1 MSSQPP
7 NSATPPLPVQIWG
20 DSHPGQ
26 VREVNEDSCYFP
38 AKQTQSYKKVDQ
50 ATLSSKGYLLIVA
63 DGIGGSDLGQRASRE
78 VVQSLRD
85 VYYETPLAGTPDQR
99 LYNAVQYANDSLYQ
113 MRTRNPALGQAGST
127 VVAAVIQSN
136 YLYVANAGDSRAY
149 LIRDGQASQRTKD
162 HTLIA
167 EKAARG
173 LPPAEADKGVI
184 TRSMGDKPAMPAD
197 LYTATVLQDGDA
209 VLLCSDG
216 LTDMVKDEDLAKVIT
231 THSPQKAVAQ
241 LIKMANRA
249 GGPDNITAVVAKI
262 GHAKAAAPAIVLS
275 RRQKQIIL
283 AVVLIL
289 GIWTIAL
296 LLILNNPSSSTVS
309 ATATPRMTEVIT
321 TPTTPSATTLPA
333 LGTPLPSRAP
343 TVTPVAVQPT
353 LTPEPNIPDPKL
365 TDTPEPPAATL
376 TPSVTPSATLPPVIC
391 PAGQF
396 WDETMKRCKSS
407 PPKTK
412 EVTRSP

>member
-1 MSSQPP
+1 
-7 NSATPPLPVQIWG
+7 
-20 DSHPGQ
+20 
-26 VREVNEDSCYFP
+26 
-38 AKQTQSYKKVDQ
+38 
-50 ATLSSKGYLLIVA
+50 
-63 DGIGGSDLGQRASRE
+63 
-78 VVQSLRD
+78 
-85 VYYETPLAGTPDQR
+85 
-99 LYNAVQYANDSLYQ
+99 VQYANDSLYQ

-173 LPPAEADKGVI
+173 LPPADADQGVI

-216 LTDMVKDEDLAKVIT
+216 LSDMVKDEDLAKIIIEN
-231 THSPQKAVAQ
+231 SPKKAVEK

-262 GHAKAAAPAIVLS
+262 GYAKAAAPAIALS

-283 AVVLIL
+283 AVALIL
-289 GIWTIAL
+289 GIWAIAQL
-296 LLILNNPSSSTVS
+296 LLASNTNNSGSVS
-309 ATATPRMTEVIT
+309 ATE
-321 TPTTPSATTLPA
+321 TPTLVPVQAAPAATLPA
-333 LGTPLPSRAP
+333 AGTPTPSRAP
-343 TVTPVAVQPT
+343 TVTPLVVVPPT
-353 LTPEPNIPDPKL
+353 ETLASGDPAAKPPKIPETLP
-365 TDTPEPPAATL
+365 ATL
-376 TPSVTPSATLPPVIC
+376 TPSVTPTATPTVVTCPPGQIPNPPLGCKPEPGVGDKPEP
-391 PAGQF
+391 PAV
-396 WDETMKRCKSS
+396 R
-407 PPKTK
+407 P
-412 EVTRSP
+412 

>member
-7 NSATPPLPVQIWG
+7 NPATPPLPVQIWG

-26 VREVNEDSCYFP
+26 VREVNEDSYYCP
-38 AKQTQSYKKVDQ
+38 TKQTQSYKKVDQ
-50 ATLSSKGYLLIVA
+50 AALSSKGYLLIVA

-85 VYYETPLAGTPDQR
+85 VYYETPLAGTLDQR

-127 VVAAVIQSN
+127 VVAAVIQNN

-173 LPPAEADKGVI
+173 LPPADADQGVI

-197 LYTATVLQDGDA
+197 LYTATILQDGDA

-231 THSPQKAVAQ
+231 ANPSRKAVEK

-262 GHAKAAAPAIVLS
+262 GYAKAAAPTIVLS

-289 GIWTIAL
+289 GIWAIAL
-296 LLILNNPSSSTVS
+296 LLLSSNTNNSGSVS
-309 ATATPRMTEVIT
+309 ATATPALLLPLTA
-321 TPTTPSATTLPA
+321 PAATSPA
-333 LGTPLPSRAP
+333 AGIPAPSRAP
-343 TVTPVAVQPT
+343 TVTPLVG
-353 LTPEPNIPDPKL
+353 TP
-365 TDTPEPPAATL
+365 TDTPKPDVPTVKPSDTPVKPTATEI
-376 TPSVTPSATLPPVIC
+376 TPSASPTVTCPP
-391 PAGQF
+391 GQIPNPPLG
-396 WDETMKRCKSS
+396 CKPESGGGS
-407 PPKTK
+407 NPPTA
-412 EVTRSP
+412 RP